1 MILQTVSIYDSKAL
15 TWTPHAP
22 HVNIATALREFEYL
36 CNQPESPY
44 HIHAADFTLFHT
56 GTWDNITN
64 ETTRLKADLNLGN
77 ALTFQTHMSD
87 QVVNTADILRSK
99 INNKA
104 AQTEAM
110 AAELLAATPIGSASF
125 PRKESS

>member
-1 MILQTVSIYDSKAL
+1 MLLQTVSIYDSKAE

-36 CNQPESPY
+36 CNQSESPY

-56 GTWDNITN
+56 GTWDNQTN

-77 ALTFQTHMSD
+77 AITFQQHMTD
-87 QVVNTADILRSK
+87 QVANTADILRSK

-104 AQTEAM
+104 ALIEQQN
-110 AAELLAATPIGSASF
+110 AEIHPLIGSATF